1 MFPAT
6 RLRRL
11 RQHPVLRDLVRET
24 ALTPHDFILPMF
36 VKPGAGV
43 KKEIASMPGN
53 YQLSVDRLVEEVGP
67 ARDAGIK
74 AFILFGIPATKDA
87 IGSSSWDERGVVH
100 NALRALRKA
109 YPELLLI

>member
-24 ALTPHDFILPMF
+24 SLTARDFILPMF
-36 VKPGAGV
+36 VRTGQNI

-53 YQLSVDRLVEEVGP
+53 YQLSVDRLTDEVAA
-67 ARDAGIK
+67 ARELGVR
-74 AFILFGIPATKDA
+74 AFMFFGIPERKDP
-87 IGSSSWDERGVVH
+87 IGACSWADDGVVQQ
-100 NALRALRKA
+100 ALRAVK
-109 YPELLLI
+109 